1 MALEAIDQANVAQRI
16 ADELREA
23 IQSGDLKPGDRL
35 VERTLAQRLGVS
47 HIPLREAIA
56 RLAEEGL
63 VDRTPRRV
71 ARVAALTAREL
82 EEISSLR
89 IVLESFVGRRVQAR
103 WSPETER
110 ELRAIVDG
118 MGAAASEN
126 DVDRLSI
133 LDREFHET
141 LWRMADHRELTNVTA
156 QLRRRL
162 DSLLRAANQA
172 LDVGELQRHAS
183 AHGSLID
190 ALASGSP
197 SISDAAI
204 EAHVREGVARV
215 SAHAS
220 ALKTDAKH

>member
-1 MALEAIDQANVAQRI
+1 MALETIDQANVAERI

-89 IVLESFVGRRVQAR
+89 IVLESFVGRRVQTR

-110 ELRAIVDG
+110 ELRAIVDK
-118 MGAAASEN
+118 MGAAASKN

-183 AHGSLID
+183 AHAGLID

-197 SISDAAI
+197 AISDAAI

-215 SAHAS
+215 SAHTAAS
-220 ALKTDAKH
+220 KSDTKH